1 MAALCQALATALALL
16 HPALALQLPASQES
30 SQLMALAAHPTIQ
43 AWLEDEN
50 TTLPGLEEL
59 GGEHVCARQEK

>member
-1 MAALCQALATALALL
+1 MAALCQALAT
-16 HPALALQLPASQES
+16 ALALQLPASQES

>member
-1 MAALCQALATALALL
+1 MAALCQALATALALFL
-16 HPALALQLPASQES
+16 PALALQLPASQ
-30 SQLMALAAHPTIQ
+30 LLALASHPTIQ

-50 TTLPGLEEL
+50 STLPGLEEL